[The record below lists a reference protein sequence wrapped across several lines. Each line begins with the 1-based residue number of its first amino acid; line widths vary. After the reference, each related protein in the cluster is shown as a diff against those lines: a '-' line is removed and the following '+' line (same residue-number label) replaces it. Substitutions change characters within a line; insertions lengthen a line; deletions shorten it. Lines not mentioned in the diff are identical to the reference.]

1 MLYDNLYMDVSSSL
15 LKFCKDY
22 IDQNSLD
29 DDFDVFDFD
38 AHASLNDIPT
48 SNLIGIAEYSLTEFN
63 DQYEGEAMLIIS
75 SNQDDA
81 NLVVMRPHVT
91 KLFNLLKTGMEIPI
105 IRSVDGYMLG
115 NLKLKAGSSVMPV
128 ARTQSR
134 PLQAISFSFGLALIS
149 QPTFPQRASSLLLRH
164 P

>member
-1 MLYDNLYMDVSSSL
+1 MQKRTIIKRIKTIIENYGSFSIGEVDNADGVLINEMG
-15 LKFCKDY
+15 
-22 IDQNSLD
+22 
-29 DDFDVFDFD
+29 
-38 AHASLNDIPT
+38 H
-48 SNLIGIAEYSLTEFN
+48 LIGIAEYSLTEFN

-149 QPTFPQRASSLLLRH
+149 QP
-164 P
+164 